1 MALELTGVLPAPSSI
16 GLGSVDTS
24 QTRYNIPN
32 LRQLG
37 KSLPPL
43 NSGWLMASYLRRP
56 MGPQNNFIQEQMI
69 DELAHAAGMDPIA
82 FRMQNLNATLNATT
96 TQTGSRTIAVLQA
109 MAKLANWTP
118 RPAAS
123 QLSDA
128 NIVTGRGVA
137 ITGPQGVIAEI
148 QVNKQTGKI
157 TATQMYAV
165 QDPGLT
171 INPASIENQ
180 MSGNQI
186 MAASR
191 ALVEEVT
198 FSKTRVTSLDFVGYP
213 IMRFK
218 DTPMVSTAI
227 VNRPDMPSS
236 GAGELVQEQPA
247 AAIANAFFD
256 ATGVRIREAPMTPGR
271 VRAVLKAAGVV

>member
-1 MALELTGVLPAPSSI
+1 
-16 GLGSVDTS
+16 
-24 QTRYNIPN
+24 
-32 LRQLG
+32 
-37 KSLPPL
+37 
-43 NSGWLMASYLRRP
+43 
-56 MGPQNNFIQEQMI
+56 
-69 DELAHAAGMDPIA
+69 MDPIA

-96 TQTGSRTIAVLQA
+96 TRTGSRMIAVLQA

-236 GAGELVQEQPA
+236 GAGGLVEEQPA

-271 VRAVLKAAGVV
+271 VRAVLKAAGVVEQDGCATEAGARNAGPRSPQAKRRRSRVVQPGPSSGEMRPRAACDLTGGGGAAPAAVPTLLRRRAFRSP